1 MDSNVKKTIFTVI
14 YAVAAFAAFVGI
26 FALVANAVELL
37 LYTTYYGSSTLYSPS
52 TLEKAYWKVQFVGA
66 VFCILAAVV
75 SIAVFLLQFFLV
87 RKKISFKLG
96 ALIRYGL
103 ILLLLVFIII
113 HFVCFVTYKAPKGV
127 PIHVWSTAIDFPI
140 YSGVK
145 SLLIQQFVY
154 FLAMATIEIGA
165 FRLKKKAEQT
175 ASQSASFKTPGESAA
190 KTAAASGTQLSV
202 PLSSDEI
209 NAEIAAPLQKPTE
222 NDQTKPV

>member
-1 MDSNVKKTIFTVI
+1 M
-14 YAVAAFAAFVGI
+14 
-26 FALVANAVELL
+26 
-37 LYTTYYGSSTLYSPS
+37 
-52 TLEKAYWKVQFVGA
+52 
-66 VFCILAAVV
+66 
-75 SIAVFLLQFFLV
+75 
-87 RKKISFKLG
+87 
-96 ALIRYGL
+96 
-103 ILLLLVFIII
+103 
-113 HFVCFVTYKAPKGV
+113 
-127 PIHVWSTAIDFPI
+127 DFPI

-165 FRLKKKAEQT
+165 FRLKKKTEQT

>member
-1 MDSNVKKTIFTVI
+1 M
-14 YAVAAFAAFVGI
+14 
-26 FALVANAVELL
+26 ALLHFN
-37 LYTTYYGSSTLYSPS
+37 SPS

-96 ALIRYGL
+96 TLIRYGL

-113 HFVCFVTYKAPKGV
+113 HFVCFVTYKAPKEV
-127 PIHVWSTAIDFPI
+127 PIHVWSTAMDFPI

-154 FLAMATIEIGA
+154 FLAMAVIEIGA

-175 ASQSASFKTPGESAA
+175 ASQSASFKTPANPPRRLPPHPGRSF
-190 KTAAASGTQLSV
+190 
-202 PLSSDEI
+202 PF
-209 NAEIAAPLQKPTE
+209 PFPPTR
-222 NDQTKPV
+222 